1 MNNKKLHIVAI
12 TAIIKHNGK
21 CLIIKRGENEIAF
34 PGKWT
39 LPGGKVEDKSSA
51 IETLK
56 RETLE
61 EVGLQVDK
69 ISFLSDFEFTRPD
82 ELHVVGLSF
91 LCSVKEINVTLEDG
105 LSDYAWIEAEDL
117 DKYDLIDGVKKDLRL
132 AFIK

>member
-12 TAIIKHNGK
+12 TAVIKHNGK
-21 CLIIKRGENEIAF
+21 CLIIKRGDHEIAF

-39 LPGGKVEDKSSA
+39 LPGGKVENASGA
-51 IETLK
+51 IETLR
-56 RETLE
+56 REVAE

-91 LCSVKEINVTLEDG
+91 LCSVQDINITLETG
-105 LSDYAWIEAEDL
+105 LSDYAWIDATDL
-117 DKYDLIDGVKKDLRL
+117 DKYDLIEGVKEDLRL
-132 AFIK
+132 AFVK